1 MISFGEA
8 NEETENHSLQFI
20 KTMISPYTVKTFTL
34 LTFLFSI
41 NMISQAQTDLDAIM
55 MAKKRFCIGPAFMH
69 SSWKNYWEGDLKRN
83 NENLGTVSSTSYA
96 VMGNY
101 GISDKLNVI
110 FSLPYVQTKATAGTL
125 RGMQGFQDLSLF
137 VKYMPIEK
145 DWGKGTISFYGIAG
159 MTTPVSNYVAD
170 FLPLS
175 IGVRSTT
182 FQARLLGD
190 YQRGSF
196 FITTSA
202 TMVMRGNITIDR
214 EAYYTDHL
222 ILSNRVSMPHA
233 SQVNV
238 RTGYRSERLIAEAVL
253 NQWNTWGGF
262 DITRNNMPFPS
273 NKMNATSVGVKAK
286 YVILT
291 EPEFSVEAG
300 ADQVIVGRNMGQSST
315 IHAGLL
321 YVLDFNKKE
330 KEATK
335 ATPVSNAQ

>member
-1 MISFGEA
+1 MKLPLHIFSTILIISFIHQ
-8 NEETENHSLQFI
+8 N
-20 KTMISPYTVKTFTL
+20 VV
-34 LTFLFSI
+34 
-41 NMISQAQTDLDAIM
+41 AQTDLDAIM

-69 SSWKNYWEGDLKRN
+69 SSWKNYWEGTIKRN
-83 NENLGTVSSTSYA
+83 NENLGTVSSSSYA
-96 VMGNY
+96 LMGNY

-110 FSLPYVQTKATAGTL
+110 FSLPYVQTKASAGTL
-125 RGMQGFQDLSLF
+125 HGMQGLQDLSVF
-137 VKYMPIEK
+137 IKYMPIEK
-145 DWGKGTISFYGIAG
+145 EWAKGTISFYGIAG

-170 FLPLS
+170 YLPLS
-175 IGVRSTT
+175 IGLKSTT

-190 YQRGSF
+190 YQHGSF

-202 TMVMRGNITIDR
+202 TIVMRGNITIDR

-222 ILSNRVSMPHA
+222 ILSNQVAMPHA
-233 SQVNV
+233 SQINM

-300 ADQVIVGRNMGQSST
+300 ADQVVAGRNMGQSNT

-321 YVLDFNKKE
+321 YVLDFNKKK
-330 KEATK
+330 KETIN
-335 ATPVSNAQ
+335 TTTDTYVQ